1 MPMTFSRRRRTL
13 AVGAVAATSTLLLT
27 GCGGLAEGD
36 VTRVAEQFAAGDA
49 TARCDLLAPGT
60 FAALMDQEST
70 SCEEAIEQVDL
81 GSGDVMEVGVWGEE
95 AQARLSDD
103 TLFLTHT
110 PGGWRVFA
118 AACVPQGQDQPYDCE
133 VESA

>member
-1 MPMTFSRRRRTL
+1 MTSSRRRRTL
-13 AVGAVAATSTLLLT
+13 AGGALTATLLLT
-27 GCGGLAEGD
+27 GCGGLAEPE
-36 VTRVAEQFAAGDA
+36 VMRVAEEFATGDA
-49 TARCDLLAPGT
+49 AARCDLLAPGT
-60 FAALMDQEST
+60 FSTLVEEGST
-70 SCEEAIEQVDL
+70 SCEEAIEQVDI

-95 AQARLSDD
+95 AQAKLSDD

-110 PGGWRVFA
+110 PAGWRVFA

>member
-1 MPMTFSRRRRTL
+1 
-13 AVGAVAATSTLLLT
+13 VGTATLLLT

-36 VTRVAEQFAAGDA
+36 VRRVAEDFAAGDA
-49 TARCDLLAPGT
+49 RARCDLLAPGT
-60 FAALMDQEST
+60 FAMLVEDESM
-70 SCEEAIEQVDL
+70 SCDEAIEQVDI
-81 GSGDVMEVGVWGEE
+81 GSGDVTEVGVWGEE
-95 AQARLSDD
+95 AQAKLSDD

-110 PGGWRVFA
+110 PAGWRVFA

>member
-1 MPMTFSRRRRTL
+1 MTSYLRRPTL
-13 AVGAVAATSTLLLT
+13 AVGAVSATLLLT

-36 VTRVAEQFAAGDA
+36 VERLAEDFASGDA
-49 TARCDLLAPGT
+49 AARCELLAPGT
-60 FAALMDQEST
+60 LAALVEEEST
-70 SCEEAIEQVDL
+70 SCEEAIEQVDI

-95 AQARLSDD
+95 AQAKLSDD

-110 PGGWRVFA
+110 PAGWRVFA

>member
-1 MPMTFSRRRRTL
+1 MPMTSSRQRRSL
-13 AVGAVAATSTLLLT
+13 ALGAVTATLLLT

-36 VTRVAEQFAAGDA
+36 VTRVAADFAAGDA
-49 TARCDLLAPGT
+49 AARCELLAP
-60 FAALMDQEST
+60 AALSALVEEAST

-81 GSGDVMEVGVWGEE
+81 GSGEVMDVGVWGEE
-95 AQARLSDD
+95 AQAKLSDD

-110 PGGWRVFA
+110 PAGWRVFA
-118 AACVPQGQDQPYDCE
+118 AACIPQGEDRPYDCE

>member
-1 MPMTFSRRRRTL
+1 MTSTRQRRTL
-13 AVGAVAATSTLLLT
+13 AAGAVTATLLLT

-36 VTRVAEQFAAGDA
+36 VERVAEDFATGDA
-49 TARCDLLAPGT
+49 AARCELLAPGT
-60 FAALMDQEST
+60 LAALVEEEST
-70 SCEEAIEQVDL
+70 SCEEAIEQGDI

-95 AQARLSDD
+95 AQAKLSDD

-110 PGGWRVFA
+110 SAGWRVFA
-118 AACVPQGQDQPYDCE
+118 AACVPQGQEQPYDCE

>member
-1 MPMTFSRRRRTL
+1 MPCSRRRRTI
-13 AVGAVAATSTLLLT
+13 AAGAVTATVLLT

-36 VTRVAEQFAAGDA
+36 VAEVAADFAAGDA
-49 TARCDLLAPGT
+49 AARCDLLAPATLASLVGE
-60 FAALMDQEST
+60 EST
-70 SCEEAIEQVDL
+70 SCEEAIEQVDI
-81 GSGDVMEVGVWGEE
+81 GSGEVTEVGVWGEE
-95 AQARLSDD
+95 AQAKLSDD

-110 PGGWRVFA
+110 PAGWRVFA

>member
-1 MPMTFSRRRRTL
+1 MRCRRRPAL
-13 AVGAVAATSTLLLT
+13 AAAAAAALLLLT

-36 VTRVAEQFAAGDA
+36 VARVAENFAAGDA
-49 TARCDLLAPGT
+49 AARCDLLAPGT
-60 FAALMDQEST
+60 FAALVGDEST
-70 SCEEAIEQVDL
+70 SCEEAIEQVDI
-81 GSGDVMEVGVWGEE
+81 GSGDVLEVGVWGEE
-95 AQARLSDD
+95 AQAKLSDD

-110 PGGWRVFA
+110 PAGWRVFA

>member
-1 MPMTFSRRRRTL
+1 MARPIRRRTL
-13 AVGAVAATSTLLLT
+13 ALGAVTATLLVS

-36 VTRVAEQFAAGDA
+36 VARIAEEFAAGNA
-49 TARCDLLAPGT
+49 AARCDLLAPGT
-60 FAALMDQEST
+60 LAALVEDEST
-70 SCEEAIEQVDL
+70 SCEEAIEQVEI

-95 AQARLSDD
+95 AQAKLSDD

-110 PGGWRVFA
+110 PAGWRVFA
-118 AACVPQGQDQPYDCE
+118 AACVPQGQDEPYDCE

>member
-1 MPMTFSRRRRTL
+1 MTSYLRRPAL
-13 AVGAVAATSTLLLT
+13 AVGAVTATLLLT

-36 VTRVAEQFAAGDA
+36 VERLAEDFASGDA
-49 TARCDLLAPGT
+49 AARCELLAP
-60 FAALMDQEST
+60 AALASLVEEEST
-70 SCEEAIEQVDL
+70 SCEEAIEQVEV

-95 AQARLSDD
+95 AQAKLSDD

-110 PGGWRVFA
+110 PAGWRVFA

>member
-1 MPMTFSRRRRTL
+1 MTFSRRL
-13 AVGAVAATSTLLLT
+13 SVVAAAVPATLLLT

-36 VTRVAEQFAAGDA
+36 VARVAADFAAGDA
-49 TARCDLLAPGT
+49 TARCDLLAPGA
-60 FAALMDQEST
+60 FASLVGESP
-70 SCEEAIEQVDL
+70 SCEEAIEQIAI
-81 GSGDVMEVGVWGEE
+81 GSGEVLEVGVWGEE
-95 AQARLSDD
+95 AQAKLSDD

-110 PGGWRVFA
+110 PAGWRVFA

>member
-1 MPMTFSRRRRTL
+1 MTPFRQRRAL
-13 AVGAVAATSTLLLT
+13 AAGAVTATLLLT

-36 VTRVAEQFAAGDA
+36 VERVAEEFATGDA
-49 TARCDLLAPGT
+49 AARCELLAPGT
-60 FAALMDQEST
+60 LAALVEEEST
-70 SCEEAIEQVDL
+70 SCEEAIEQVDI
-81 GSGDVMEVGVWGEE
+81 GSGDVTEVGVWGEE
-95 AQARLSDD
+95 AQAKLSDD

-110 PGGWRVFA
+110 PAGWRVFA

>member
-1 MPMTFSRRRRTL
+1 MSSPTRRRML
-13 AVGAVAATSTLLLT
+13 ALGAVTSALLLS

-36 VTRVAEQFAAGDA
+36 VARVAADFAAGDA
-49 TARCDLLAPGT
+49 AERCDLLAPGT
-60 FAALMDQEST
+60 LAALVGEESA
-70 SCEEAIEQVDL
+70 SCEEAIEQVAI

-95 AQARLSDD
+95 AQAKLSDD

-110 PGGWRVFA
+110 PAGWRVFA
-118 AACVPQGQDQPYDCE
+118 AACVPQGQDQPYDCG